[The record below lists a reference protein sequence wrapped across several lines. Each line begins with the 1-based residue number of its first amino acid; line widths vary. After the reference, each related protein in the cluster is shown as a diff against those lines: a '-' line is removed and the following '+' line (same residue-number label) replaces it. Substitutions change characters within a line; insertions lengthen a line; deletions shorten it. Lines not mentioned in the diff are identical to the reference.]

1 VKEWLLWNT
10 TLNIGFSGIV
20 SLAQKI
26 DSYAIRALNRK
37 MDDLTGHSYPWAL
50 VPSGFSPQGTQEA
63 ILVLL
68 S

>member
-20 SLAQKI
+20 SLARKI